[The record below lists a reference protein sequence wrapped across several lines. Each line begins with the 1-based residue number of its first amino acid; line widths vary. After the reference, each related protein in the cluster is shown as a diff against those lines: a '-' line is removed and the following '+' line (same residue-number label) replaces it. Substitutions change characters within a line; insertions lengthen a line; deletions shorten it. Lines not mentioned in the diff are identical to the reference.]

1 MNALRLTRCHAR
13 DTVPLCRTLIR
24 RTLAMGV
31 LPWIVCGCGG
41 GDRARE
47 ADALGAEAHPVKR
60 RAQRGPVKLVLE
72 TDRKR
77 MDISRRMRLHV
88 EIVAE
93 KGVTIRPGD
102 YGASLAE
109 GDRRFQFRAVEA
121 ASEEQRPTRDG
132 KLRWA
137 YDYEI
142 EFVLPGEYELPP
154 ATVAFLDLRES
165 SDGASSSS
173 DSGAASDLSLDE
185 EELTT
190 DTITITVTA
199 PQSAVPSE
207 EELLTVTAPDPVE
220 LPRPWKRW
228 VAAAVPV
235 VAILIVAAILLIRR
249 LRRQRILA
257 AIVVPAHEWA
267 ALRLNEL
274 AAANLV
280 AAGEFQQ
287 FYYRVCDIVRGYCER
302 RYRVAAP
309 EMTTD
314 EFLATITEDARFS
327 RDHRELLISF
337 LTACDMVKYAG
348 HTPKTDECDG
358 AMNAARDYV
367 RLTQERD
374 GDGVVNRPDRMAS
387 LATTTEERAA

>member
-1 MNALRLTRCHAR
+1 
-13 DTVPLCRTLIR
+13 
-24 RTLAMGV
+24 MGV
-31 LPWIVCGCGG
+31 WPMIVFGCGG

-47 ADALGAEAHPVKR
+47 SDALSAEARPIER
-60 RAQRGPVKLVLE
+60 RAERGPVTLVLE
-72 TDRKR
+72 ADRKQI
-77 MDISRRMRLHV
+77 DISRRLRLHV

-93 KGVTIRPGD
+93 KGVTIRPGE

-121 ASEEQRPTRDG
+121 ASEERRPTQDG
-132 KLRWA
+132 RLRWA

-154 ATVAFLDLRES
+154 ATVAFLDLRETEDRALPS
-165 SDGASSSS
+165 SDNS
-173 DSGAASDLSLDE
+173 AASR
-185 EELTT
+185 
-190 DTITITVTA
+190 
-199 PQSAVPSE
+199 PSRDE
-207 EELLTVTAPDPVE
+207 EELLTVAAPDPVE

-228 VAAAVPV
+228 AAVAVPV
-235 VAILIVAAILLIRR
+235 VAILIVAVILLIRR

-257 AIVVPAHEWA
+257 AIIVPAHQWA
-267 ALRLNEL
+267 DLRLDEL
-274 AAANLV
+274 AATNLV
-280 AAGEFQQ
+280 ETGEFQQ

-314 EFLATITEDARFS
+314 EFLATIAKDAQFS
-327 RDHRELLISF
+327 RAHRELLIYF
-337 LTACDMVKYAG
+337 LYACDMVKYAG

-367 RLTQERD
+367 RVTRERA
-374 GDGVVNRPDRMAS
+374 GDGAVDRVEHSAGLGTS
-387 LATTTEERAA
+387 TKERAA

>member
-1 MNALRLTRCHAR
+1 MNALHRTRCHER
-13 DTVPLCRTLIR
+13 DTVPLCRTLVR
-24 RTLAMGV
+24 RTIIMGV
-31 LPWIVCGCGG
+31 LPMIVFGCG

-47 ADALGAEAHPVKR
+47 SDALSAEARPIER
-60 RAQRGPVKLVLE
+60 RAERGPVTLVLE
-72 TDRKR
+72 VDRKQI
-77 MDISRRMRLHV
+77 DISRRLRLHV

-93 KGVTIRPGD
+93 KGVTIRPGE

-109 GDRRFQFRAVEA
+109 GDRRFQFRAVEV
-121 ASEEQRPTRDG
+121 ASEERRPTQDG
-132 KLRWA
+132 RLRWA

-154 ATVAFLDLRES
+154 ATVAFLDLRETKDGALPS
-165 SDGASSSS
+165 SDNSAGSRA
-173 DSGAASDLSLDE
+173 SLDE

-190 DTITITVTA
+190 ETITITVTA

-207 EELLTVTAPDPVE
+207 EELLTVAAPDPVE

-228 VAAAVPV
+228 AAVAVPV
-235 VAILIVAAILLIRR
+235 VAILIVATILLIRR

-257 AIVVPAHEWA
+257 AIIVPAHQWA
-267 ALRLNEL
+267 DLRLDEL
-274 AAANLV
+274 AATNLV
-280 AAGEFQQ
+280 ATGEFQQ

-314 EFLATITEDARFS
+314 EFLATIAKDAQFS
-327 RDHRELLISF
+327 QAHRELLIDF
-337 LTACDMVKYAG
+337 LCACDMVKYAG

-367 RLTQERD
+367 RVTRERD
-374 GDGVVNRPDRMAS
+374 GDGAVDRAEHS
-387 LATTTEERAA
+387 AGLGTSTKERAA